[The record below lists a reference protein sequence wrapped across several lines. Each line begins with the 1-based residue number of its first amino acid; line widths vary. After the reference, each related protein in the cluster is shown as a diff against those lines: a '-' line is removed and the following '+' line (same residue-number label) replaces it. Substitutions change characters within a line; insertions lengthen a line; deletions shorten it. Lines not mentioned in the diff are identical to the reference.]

1 MTTKYHIDATMAL
14 SSSSAQADD
23 SVMIS
28 RAYQEKKKLNG
39 KMLMSIIQI
48 IQFLGRQGLAFRGHE
63 DCESN
68 FMQLM
73 KPRSH
78 DEKVN
83 I

>member
-1 MTTKYHIDATMAL
+1 
-14 SSSSAQADD
+14 
-23 SVMIS
+23 
-28 RAYQEKKKLNG
+28 
-39 KMLMSIIQI
+39 MSIIQS

-73 KPRSH
+73 KLRSN
-78 DEKVN
+78 DKKVN